1 MDMDIDM
8 DIDIDIDIDMD
19 MGMDMEGWN
28 PLYPPYGL
36 APLFALQFAPLL
48 RTLRPNAPL
57 KKTKKKF
64 FLNLTQGGTSCHCQI

>member
-28 PLYPPYGL
+28 PLYPPYRL
-36 APLFALQFAPLL
+36 APLFALQFAPHTPSQ
-48 RTLRPNAPL
+48 RSAQKN
-57 KKTKKKF
+57 KEKN
-64 FLNLTQGGTSCHCQI
+64 FLI